1 MKFFEYK
8 AKKVWIEDS
17 FIHVMLQDGREG
29 KLPIQQFKSLA
40 NAHPEALHNFEII
53 NEYALHW
60 PQLDEDLSVEGFF
73 VPSDALMQHT

>member
-40 NAHPEALHNFEII
+40 NAQPEALHNFEII
-53 NEYALHW
+53 NGYALHW
-60 PQLDEDLSVEGFF
+60 PQLDEDLSVESFF
-73 VPSDALMQHT
+73 MKEQMIIK

>member
-1 MKFFEYK
+1 MNFFEYK
-8 AKKVWIEDS
+8 AKKVWIEDG

-40 NAHPEALHNFEII
+40 NAQPETLNNFEII
-53 NEYALHW
+53 NGYALHW

-73 VPSDALMQHT
+73 AEVEVII

>member
-40 NAHPEALHNFEII
+40 NAQPEALHNFEII
-53 NEYALHW
+53 NGYSLHW
-60 PQLDEDLSVEGFF
+60 PQLDEDLSVESFF
-73 VPSDALMQHT
+73 MKEQMIIK